1 MEIELHLYASLKR
14 DFPSTGDGTSK
25 RIEVEEGT
33 TIEDLLDRLSIP
45 AETVRIILLNGVHA
59 GGGEILKNED
69 RLGVFPPLAGG

>member
-14 DFPSTGDGTSK
+14 DLPVKGDGTSR
-25 RIEVEEGT
+25 RIDVDQGT

-45 AETVRIILLNGVHA
+45 ADTVRIILLNGVHA
-59 GGGEILKNED
+59 GGGRVLKDGD